1 MGGEAVGILSGHL
14 ALASWVTVIRH
25 SASFLVS
32 FLESQVQKAEVVN
45 FLLVSSRSSGLDHE
59 SWQGH
64 PLLYFVPFPCFTLK
78 SCSHSPVAAVGTAVC
93 LRHGLGHGHVI
104 QVVPGLLHASYP
116 GFDSFISTPL
126 LTPVCFSGCI
136 FSHLH
141 PPPFPR
147 PCPSRSAC
155 KF

>member
-1 MGGEAVGILSGHL
+1 MGGAAVGILSGHL

-64 PLLYFVPFPCFTLK
+64 PLLYFVPFPCFTL
-78 SCSHSPVAAVGTAVC
+78 SLAP
-93 LRHGLGHGHVI
+93 I
-104 QVVPGLLHASYP
+104 
-116 GFDSFISTPL
+116 PL
-126 LTPVCFSGCI
+126 WLQWA
-136 FSHLH
+136 
-141 PPPFPR
+141 PR
-147 PCPSRSAC
+147 CV
-155 KF
+155 